1 MNGCY
6 IDVPNLE
13 LPWSAE
19 DILSEEDFELVHAK
33 NGALRDLTIQSKNI
47 IWTNAGKQRYD
58 LLAGG
63 NPQNL
68 AQEEIDRI
76 LAEQSYFNGT
86 GIVHDQT
93 LKREMWE
100 WLNDTFHK
108 DYVDNL
114 WTGPNGHSKIV
125 PVTVL
130 CFNKTSGW
138 HCEGPIETPHFV
150 PNTFD
155 VTRIN
160 KSRPP
165 AVCNFR
171 LLGDVENSKIEFAEC
186 SESLEMIHNLARD
199 KFFADWIAT
208 NVDPECQYESPIVSN
223 ILPSISIVNNIR
235 VGPVSSYILDIGAW
249 KNHINK
255 IDCHEGMHNPYFVN
269 VSKWHRVLTNNTPR
283 VTFRVHA
290 SKNITFNKIEELIES
305 ETFFK

>member
-33 NGALRDLTIQSKNI
+33 NGASRDLKIQSKNI

-138 HCEGPIETPHFV
+138 HCEGPV
-150 PNTFD
+150 RSD
-155 VTRIN
+155 
-160 KSRPP
+160 
-165 AVCNFR
+165 
-171 LLGDVENSKIEFAEC
+171 
-186 SESLEMIHNLARD
+186 
-199 KFFADWIAT
+199 
-208 NVDPECQYESPIVSN
+208 QIV
-223 ILPSISIVNNIR
+223 
-235 VGPVSSYILDIGAW
+235 
-249 KNHINK
+249 
-255 IDCHEGMHNPYFVN
+255 
-269 VSKWHRVLTNNTPR
+269 
-283 VTFRVHA
+283 
-290 SKNITFNKIEELIES
+290 
-305 ETFFK
+305 